1 MLIPKSTFFDVISL
15 LVLNLLEPVLAYL
28 TVLDV
33 VVLVFVTF
41 FSWYNSSTASSVSFS
56 SGSSVSYF
64 STIVKSEA
72 LLLFLSFS
80 LSTTSSA
87 SSKLSR

>member
-72 LLLFLSFS
+72 FVLSFS
-80 LSTTSSA
+80 FNYFISSSA
-87 SSKLSR
+87 S